1 MIIAQI
7 FVAWVYSH
15 IFEYVAHRYFL
26 HNHKLFK
33 FAFKNHFATHHRI
46 SRKNEMYDEAYESLL
61 SSRFEIISLL
71 ITAVLH
77 IPVVFIFPWAYA
89 TLVFSVSMYYALH
102 RKSHTDVE
110 WGKRWLP
117 WHYEHHMGKD
127 QHMNWGVRLPI
138 VDYIMGTSR
147 YKSRKLL

>member
-26 HNHKLFK
+26 HNRKLFK
-33 FAFKNHFATHHRI
+33 FAFKNHFATHHRT

-61 SSRFEIISLL
+61 SSKFEVGSLL
-71 ITAVLH
+71 ITAILH
-77 IPVVFIFPWAYA
+77 TPIAFVFPWAYA
-89 TLVFSVSMYYALH
+89 TLVFSVSMYYLLH

-110 WGKRWLP
+110 WGKKWLP
-117 WHYEHHMGKD
+117 WHYAHHMGKD
-127 QHMNWGVRLPI
+127 QHVNWGVRLPV
-138 VDYIMGTSR
+138 VDYILGTSR
-147 YKSRKLL
+147 YRRERA